1 MMRSLLFVLALCA
14 AIANT
19 TSQGWAAAFGS
30 SIMNATNVRLQY
42 FNGTSWVNATSTQ
55 ATLVVSAITSQ
66 SSATLGGT
74 TQASGLIPSWN
85 APQSFVT
92 STGMA
97 VPVEGGGVP
106 LTGVGP
112 SAIHSFARGD
122 TQGTGTSIIGG
133 SVSTATLAELNDLAG
148 VSGLANGNVGGTSIF
163 QVNVNQGGQYR
174 LAFTGNLG
182 MVTEGIGEAT
192 NSFRVQVNQSKTDGT
207 AVSVDYAPT
216 ELNRS
221 ISGTNT
227 VTVSQNFFSP
237 TVTLQAGPIATFTLT
252 QNSTASAEVIPE
264 PSSIAIFGL
273 MSAGSLMAWRRRR
286 ANDRKGVEA

>member
-1 MMRSLLFVLALCA
+1 MRSLLFVLALCA

-30 SIMNATNVRLQY
+30 SIMNTTNVRLQY

-66 SSATLGGT
+66 SSATLGST
-74 TQASGLIPSWN
+74 TQASGLVPSWN

-106 LTGVGP
+106 LTGIGP
-112 SAIHSFARGD
+112 SGTDSFARGD

-163 QVNVNQGGQYR
+163 TVNVNQAGQYR
-174 LAFTGNLG
+174 LAFTGDLA
-182 MVTEGIGEAT
+182 MSTSGIGEAS
-192 NSFRVQVNQSKTDGT
+192 NEFRVQINQGM
-207 AVSVDYAPT
+207 VSIDYAPT
-216 ELNRS
+216 QLNQS